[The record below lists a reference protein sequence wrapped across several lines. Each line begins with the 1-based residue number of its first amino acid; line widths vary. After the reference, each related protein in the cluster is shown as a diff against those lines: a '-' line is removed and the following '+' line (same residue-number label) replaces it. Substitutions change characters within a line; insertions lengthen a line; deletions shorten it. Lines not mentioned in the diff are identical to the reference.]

1 MANQFTYQVIK
12 DTNTH
17 SVIKLTGFFDGSSG
31 DESNTKRIVANSLF
45 GALDSS
51 KANLL
56 SSTSN
61 TGANNYYGLS
71 VSKVWYNCAASGT
84 GHVRLYWTADTKQT
98 ILGFGN
104 GSGVYNDNGN
114 MITIPNS
121 SRGTSNANGNIGIE
135 TYGIGSVANSIYN
148 VIIELRKDNY
158 EYSRGQDRDPGAF
171 NYGPDYTIR
180 P

>member
-1 MANQFTYQVIK
+1 MPNQFTYQVMK

-31 DESNTKRIVANSLF
+31 DESNTRRIVANSLF

-84 GHVRLYWTADTKQT
+84 GHVRLYWTADTNQT

-114 MITIPNS
+114 MITMPNS
-121 SRGTSNANGNIGIE
+121 ARGTSNANGNIGIQ
-135 TYGIGSVANSIYN
+135 TFGMGGVANSVYN
-148 VIIELRKDNY
+148 IVIELRKDNY
-158 EYSRGQDRDPGAF
+158 EYSRGQDRDPAAF
-171 NYGPDYTIR
+171 NYPPYSIT